1 MDEFRARIHDD
12 LRGIIKGDLLF
23 KSVERAPYA
32 LDASLYEIDPLGVVA
47 PSTADDLAALVR
59 YAAEQRISL
68 HARGAGTGLAGGCLG
83 RGIIVDFSR
92 HLRRIIEI
100 RPDSV
105 VVQPGVVL
113 DVLNAQ
119 LAPLGRRI
127 GPDPGRSEAR
137 TLGGMIAVDSAG
149 ARSLRDGSM
158 ADHIERLAVIFA
170 NGEAAELTPDPWPVA
185 DAESADFQATVA
197 RKVAMLLTWH
207 ADLINHYRRRMPR
220 RWPGYALTEVSH
232 DGGLD
237 LTRLIVGSEG
247 TLALVTEATVRTVPI
262 PPAQAVIV
270 LPFARLNDAAEAVP
284 HCLDDGPSACELHDW
299 RSIRLV
305 RDADPF
311 FREAIADA
319 AEAALI
325 VEFEGDDSEAVIR
338 QAKVLANRLARSK
351 RLVADPFMTSRRSD
365 CERLIGLRQAVMPL
379 LMRARDPARAVP
391 FIEDVAVHPRDLAA
405 FLNRLQGILRGH
417 GVSWTLYAHAGAGQL
432 HARPFLDLA
441 DSRDVARL
449 EPLAAEIYDAV
460 SEFSGTISGEHGCGL
475 ARTQFLRK
483 HYGELEAVYREIKNA
498 FDPQNLFNPGK
509 VVGDDPHLV
518 VQDLR
523 TRLVSGAAPGTPG
536 ALPVLSAPLIW
547 PDGRRDEHVSAC
559 NACGVCRS
567 REPTLRM
574 CPTFRATGAE
584 TASPRAKTHLLR
596 QIATGVLDPKTWGSE
611 ELKEVADLCVH
622 CNMCT
627 IECPAGVDV
636 SSLMLEA
643 KAAFVEDHGLTTND
657 WLLSRVDLW
666 SALASRTP
674 IMFNAL
680 MNHRG
685 ARWLLERMF
694 GLSRHRRLP
703 RAHRTTFLRRAERL
717 GLTRARPRAP
727 GPRVAFFVDIVANH
741 FDQRLAEA
749 VVAVLQHV
757 GVNVFVPKGQRGCG
771 MPALVAGDLD
781 HARELV
787 LANLRVLANA
797 VRDGYTIVCAEPT
810 AALMLRRESVRL
822 TDDLDAALV
831 AANTMDVG
839 HYLAGLDARG
849 QLPPFTQPLHA
860 KAGYHQPCHLRALGV
875 GTPGLDLIRK
885 IPELDVEFIDRGC
898 SGMAGTFG
906 LSRQNFRTSLR
917 AGRPL
922 RSRLRDSDLELG
934 ATECS
939 ACRMQMEQGLSKR
952 TRHPMELLS
961 LAYGLNPSLRQHVKG
976 VKPKD

>member
-23 KSVERAPYA
+23 ESVERAPYA

-47 PSTADDLAALVR
+47 PSTRDDLTALVR
-59 YAAEQRISL
+59 YAADQGISL

-83 RGIIVDFSR
+83 RGIVVDFSR
-92 HLRRIIEI
+92 YLRRIIEV
-100 RPDSV
+100 RSDSV

-137 TLGGMIAVDSAG
+137 TIGGMIAVDSAG

-158 ADHIERLAVIFA
+158 VDHVERLAVVFA
-170 NGEAAELTPDPWPVA
+170 NGEAAELALGPWPSA
-185 DAESADFQATVA
+185 DDEAADFQGAVA

-207 ADLINHYRRRMPR
+207 ADLIARYRPRMPR
-220 RWPGYALTEVSH
+220 RWPGYALTEVGRN
-232 DGGLD
+232 GGLD
-237 LTRLIVGSEG
+237 LSRLIVGSEG

-262 PPAQAVIV
+262 PGARAVIV
-270 LPFARLNDAAEAVP
+270 LPFIRLNDAAKAVL
-284 HCLDDGPSACELHDW
+284 HCLEDRPSACELHDW

-311 FREAIADA
+311 FRDAI
-319 AEAALI
+319 AEAAESVLI
-325 VEFEGDDSEAVIR
+325 VEFEGDDPETVTR
-338 QAKVLANRLARSK
+338 QARALAYRLVRTG
-351 RLVADPFMTSRRSD
+351 RLVADPFTTARRSD
-365 CERLIGLRQAVMPL
+365 CERLIGLRRAVVPL
-379 LMRARDPARAVP
+379 LMRSRDPARAIP
-391 FIEDVAVHPRDLAA
+391 LIEDIAVPPEDLAA
-405 FLNRLQGILRGH
+405 FLNRLQGILREH
-417 GVSWTLYAHAGAGQL
+417 GISWTLYAHAGAGEL

-441 DSRDVARL
+441 DPRDLARL
-449 EPLAAEIYDAV
+449 EPLAAEVYDAV
-460 SEFSGTISGEHGCGL
+460 AEFGGSISGEHGCGL
-475 ARTQFLRK
+475 SRTQFLHK
-483 HYGELEAVYREIKNA
+483 HYGELDAVFREIKNA
-498 FDPQNLFNPGK
+498 FDPQNLLNPGK
-509 VVGDDPHLV
+509 VVGDDPHLI

-523 TRLVSGAAPGTPG
+523 PLLVPGATPGTPG
-536 ALPVLSAPLIW
+536 ALPVPSAPLIW

-559 NACGVCRS
+559 NACGACRS
-567 REPTLRM
+567 REPTMRM
-574 CPTFRATGAE
+574 CPAFRATGAE
-584 TASPRAKTHLLR
+584 AASPRAKTQLLR
-596 QIATGVLDPKTWGSE
+596 QIASGALDPKTRASE

-627 IECPAGVDV
+627 IECQGGVDV

-674 IMFNAL
+674 LMFNAL

-694 GLSRHRRLP
+694 GLSRHRLLP
-703 RAHRTTFLRRAERL
+703 KAHRTTFLRRAERL

-741 FDQRLAEA
+741 FDQRLAET
-749 VVAVLQHV
+749 VVAVLQHA
-757 GVNVFVPKGQRGCG
+757 GINVFVPKGQRGCG
-771 MPALVAGDLD
+771 MAALVAGDLD
-781 HARELV
+781 HARDLV
-787 LANLRVLANA
+787 LTNLRVLANA

-810 AALMLRRESVRL
+810 AALMLRRESIRL
-822 TDDLDAALV
+822 TDDLDAVLV
-831 AANTMDVG
+831 ATNTMDVG
-839 HYLAGLDARG
+839 QYLIGLDARG

-860 KAGYHQPCHLRALGV
+860 KIGYHQPCHLRALNI

-885 IPELDVEFIDRGC
+885 IPELEVEFIDRGC

-906 LSRQNFRTSLR
+906 LARQNFRASLR

-934 ATECS
+934 TTECS
-939 ACRMQMEQGLSKR
+939 ACRMQMEQGLSKH

-961 LAYGLNPSLRQHVKG
+961 LAYGLNPSLRQHVKDA
-976 VKPKD
+976 KKK